1 MSYKTLGY
9 STARR
14 ILANCDK
21 LSLRSR
27 SRKVNSP
34 FGTICICKPRV
45 LKDGTVLRQFSVSG
59 SKVLHNGG
67 GYTIGGLRKRLLGL

>member
-21 LSLRSR
+21 MSFRSQ
-27 SRKVNSP
+27 SRRVNSP

-45 LKDGTVLRQFSVSG
+45 LKCGKVVRQFSVSG
-59 SKVLHNGG
+59 STILHNGG